1 MKQYFKNHPL
11 INYNGQ
17 QMRNLLS
24 SAQITKEVLAST
36 TNFLPYKIQEGD
48 TITSVAFNYYGS
60 VDYAWLVLF
69 SNDATDIYSFWPKT
83 EEQIQEYIIKNYGS
97 MDAGYK
103 YIHHYYHKTDPY
115 YPPIT
120 QTTFMFALTPAEQNN
135 FFPKFLYDHLVEENE
150 KKRQI
155 SLIDKV
161 YAARI
166 ALELEKKLAS

>member
-1 MKQYFKNHPL
+1 MRQYFKNHPL
-11 INYNGQ
+11 ITYNGQ

-36 TNFLPYKIQEGD
+36 TNFLPYQIQEGD

-83 EEQIQEYIIKNYGS
+83 EEQIQAFIVKEYGS

-103 YIHHYYHKTDPY
+103 YIHHYYHVTDPT
-115 YPPIT
+115 YPPVT
-120 QTTFMFALTPAEQNN
+120 PTTFVFMSEAEKAQ
-135 FFPKFLYDHLVEENE
+135 FFPMFLYDYLIRENE
-150 KKRQI
+150 KKRHI
-155 SLIDKV
+155 NLIDKV